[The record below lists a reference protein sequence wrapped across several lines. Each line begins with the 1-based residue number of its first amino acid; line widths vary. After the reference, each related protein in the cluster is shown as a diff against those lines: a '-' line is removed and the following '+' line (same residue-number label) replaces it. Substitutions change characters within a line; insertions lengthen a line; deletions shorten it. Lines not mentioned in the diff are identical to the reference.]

1 MSNEAYDR
9 LVDNARDR
17 AVAEAEAR
25 GITDDDEI
33 DALAQQYLEEAVER
47 WE

>member
-9 LVDNARDR
+9 LVDNAIDW

>member
-17 AVAEAEAR
+17 AVEEARAR